1 MWGDEKG
8 IDVVTGGDRNVV
20 KRRAEKILQYKD
32 CTVEIERMW
41 TVNVKVIPVM
51 EGGTGTVWSDIAGK
65 GEIKELQKTAILGTA
80 HCGKC
85 CCKGTEHI

>member
-32 CTVEIERMW
+32 CTVEFLCVVDRTFW
-41 TVNVKVIPVM
+41 
-51 EGGTGTVWSDIAGK
+51 
-65 GEIKELQKTAILGTA
+65 
-80 HCGKC
+80 
-85 CCKGTEHI
+85 